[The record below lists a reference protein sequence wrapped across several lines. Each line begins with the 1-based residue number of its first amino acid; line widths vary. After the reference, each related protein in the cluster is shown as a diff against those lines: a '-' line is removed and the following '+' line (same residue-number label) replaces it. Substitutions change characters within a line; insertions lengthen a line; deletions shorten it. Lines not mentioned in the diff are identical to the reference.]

1 MSNGPL
7 AEQHNG
13 SKHRIDI
20 QHSVLY
26 TEKKMKRKEK
36 EKKEKKET
44 DGSEELKPRKKS
56 CLAVFCRA
64 GNFLLKIRHYLKK
77 CKPSDLY

>member
-1 MSNGPL
+1 MCNGPL

-26 TEKKMKRKEK
+26 TEKKKTYIPREK
-36 EKKEKKET
+36 KKKKKEK
-44 DGSEELKPRKKS
+44 GFGELKPRKKS

>member
-26 TEKKMKRKEK
+26 TEKKKTYIPR
-36 EKKEKKET
+36 EKKKK
-44 DGSEELKPRKKS
+44 KKK
-56 CLAVFCRA
+56 R
-64 GNFLLKIRHYLKK
+64 N
-77 CKPSDLY
+77 

>member
-26 TEKKMKRKEK
+26 TEKKKTYIPRKK
-36 EKKEKKET
+36 KKKKEKKET
-44 DGSEELKPRKKS
+44 DGSEELKPRKNHVS
-56 CLAVFCRA
+56 QFSA
-64 GNFLLKIRHYLKK
+64 GQVTFY
-77 CKPSDLY
+77 

>member
-26 TEKKMKRKEK
+26 TEKRKQIYLVKRK
-36 EKKEKKET
+36 
-44 DGSEELKPRKKS
+44 RKK
-56 CLAVFCRA
+56 R
-64 GNFLLKIRHYLKK
+64 KK
-77 CKPSDLY
+77 RN